1 MHPISRSLQGSAN
14 RRPFAFTRATRSMAL
29 ALALCQLCGV
39 CANAAESA
47 GTVLLGSFRLHYGVK
62 QNRPR
67 WLVESSRTV
76 PAGLQSGALPT
87 ADLSAAAADY
97 LRRCGMTQDQIDQL
111 VDLLTGE

>member
-1 MHPISRSLQGSAN
+1 MHATDIHSRSQRG
-14 RRPFAFTRATRSMAL
+14 RFFL
-29 ALALCQLCGV
+29 ALFV
-39 CANAAESA
+39 CIM
-47 GTVLLGSFRLHYGVK
+47 
-62 QNRPR
+62 
-67 WLVESSRTV
+67 ESSRTV